1 MTPEEWGEMCSVA
14 WGSVDDA
21 FASVKQT
28 LLALKSHEG
37 FAVYADYRLEP
48 STSERLPDPGPL
60 PEPGSGVWAAERKS

>member
-1 MTPEEWGEMCSVA
+1 MTPEEWGEMRFVA

-21 FASVKQT
+21 FASVKHT

-37 FAVYADYRLEP
+37 
-48 STSERLPDPGPL
+48 SERLPDPGPL